1 MVLPTWQALV
11 LLAWMAA
18 VVIMVVLLIQRV
30 FFVRALLAQSQEACD
45 TLRNLLEQC
54 RRHMGVRGVAGV
66 RLTSLSAS
74 PSVCGLLRPMILM
87 PEPMARQL
95 ETPQLR
101 SVLFHELAHIQRG
114 DLWINLLQTLLQI
127 VYLYHPLLWLAN
139 ARIRAIREQ
148 AVDEA
153 VLAALGEDA
162 EEYPRTL
169 LSISKL
175 AFGTPSLSLRLL
187 GVVESKR
194 ALTARIRQMVSRP
207 FPRSAKLGLASL
219 VMVLVVG
226 AALLPM
232 ARANGSAS
240 SADVPG
246 PSTAAPVVPAGS
258 TGPDAGTPVAK
269 TELESQPA
277 TEKANPPEAG
287 ITPRRPFEKQPVKTL
302 NAWVSLKV
310 LEECVVTLDGLKPF
324 SDFWARCRW
333 RVVGLLSEKQTLDYI
348 GGRLA
353 DKGSLPIRVYIY
365 YQSETDSAAQRL
377 ADAVMSLAREAKAD
391 MDTEVHLELTSWT
404 GSGKSTF
411 YLRQGKIRTF
421 YPLPVLR
428 ADGGSPLLASG
439 LVDPND
445 LEQHILWRLTMPKNV
460 PFNFRVEYDDASS
473 KLAKQVADTAR
484 AVVKRVGLTEL
495 VGVTG
500 ALVEPVPET
509 IFLGRWQAVA
519 KGEIERI
526 EVRSA
531 GISLLTIGNE
541 TQWVKAGVTLE
552 RSWAPTTKEMIV
564 DVGEAVVTKNTCAYQ
579 GSIDAEGH
587 LILDRGVVYPQ
598 GSFHLSRAP
607 RMVFTKVE

>member
-1 MVLPTWQALV
+1 MSGLISWLNSLGDGFVLFTIRMLIQSSVLILILLLLDLFLRRRVRAVVRYWIWLLVLAKLVLPPSLSSPTSVVSWIGGRLPETTIVSFMPDLPADAKEAAPPAALNPMEVKAFSAAPVQPMVLPTWRALV
-11 LLAWMAA
+11 LLAWVAA

-30 FFVRALLAQSQEACD
+30 FFVRALLAQSQEAPD
-45 TLRNLLEQC
+45 ALSVLLEQC
-54 RRHMGVRGVAGV
+54 RRHIGVRRVV
-66 RLTSLSAS
+66 RLRLTGLSAS
-74 PSVCGLLRPMILM
+74 PSVCGLLRPVILM

-114 DLWINLLQTLLQI
+114 DLWVNLLQTLLQI

-153 VLAALGEDA
+153 VLAALVEDA

-194 ALTARIRQMVSRP
+194 ALTVRIRHMVGRP
-207 FPRSAKLGLASL
+207 FPRSASLGLAGL
-219 VMVLVVG
+219 VGVLVVG

-246 PSTAAPVVPAGS
+246 ASTAAPVVLAGS
-258 TGPDAGTPVAK
+258 AGPDARTPVAK
-269 TELESQPA
+269 TELESKPA

-287 ITPRRPFEKQPVKTL
+287 ITPRRPFERQPVMTL

-333 RVVGLLSEKQTLDYI
+333 RVVGLLSEKQVVGYI
-348 GGRLA
+348 GGRLE

-365 YQSETDSAAQRL
+365 YQPGTSSAAQRL

-391 MDTEVHLELTSWT
+391 MDTEVHLELTTWT
-404 GSGKSTF
+404 GSGESTF
-411 YLRQGKIRTF
+411 YLREGKIRT
-421 YPLPVLR
+421 LIR
-428 ADGGSPLLASG
+428 
-439 LVDPND
+439 
-445 LEQHILWRLTMPKNV
+445 
-460 PFNFRVEYDDASS
+460 
-473 KLAKQVADTAR
+473 
-484 AVVKRVGLTEL
+484 
-495 VGVTG
+495 
-500 ALVEPVPET
+500 T
-509 IFLGRWQAVA
+509 I
-519 KGEIERI
+519 
-526 EVRSA
+526 SNS
-531 GISLLTIGNE
+531 IS
-541 TQWVKAGVTLE
+541 
-552 RSWAPTTKEMIV
+552 
-564 DVGEAVVTKNTCAYQ
+564 
-579 GSIDAEGH
+579 
-587 LILDRGVVYPQ
+587 RGV
-598 GSFHLSRAP
+598 SRSLRMCHSRFVSSMTSPALCWPSRWPTRP
-607 RMVFTKVE
+607 RP